1 MALVVIVQYINYLPL
16 GINID
21 SKVMLYADD
30 TNVLISGN
38 NTHKLQV
45 KFSMVLNTLNYGF
58 MNHGLSLNV
67 KKTKMLKF
75 EHTAQNNTLFPLH
88 YKNQLLQ
95 DVLHFWG
102 QKCVSL

>member
-1 MALVVIVQYINYLPL
+1 MTLVVIVQYINYLPL

-38 NTHKLQV
+38 NTHELQV

-58 MNHGLSLNV
+58 M
-67 KKTKMLKF
+67 KLK
-75 EHTAQNNTLFPLH
+75 
-88 YKNQLLQ
+88 
-95 DVLHFWG
+95 
-102 QKCVSL
+102 C